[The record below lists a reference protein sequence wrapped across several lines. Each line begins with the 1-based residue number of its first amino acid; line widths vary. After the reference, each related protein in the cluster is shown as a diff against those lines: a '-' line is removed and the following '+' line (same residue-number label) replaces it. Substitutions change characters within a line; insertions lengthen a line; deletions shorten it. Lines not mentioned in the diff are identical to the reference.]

1 MLRKILKLLN
11 QKGQT
16 LILYVLLTPMLFFAG
31 GAAAD
36 LGWYYL
42 NVAQLQNAADA
53 AALAGAQV
61 INEKNNSILIRKF
74 PDNEQFSENLS
85 EDIAA
90 KKNDADD
97 RAKKFLNENWNNG
110 AITSKENLYKNESSA
125 LNLYYVVQLDYNS
138 FKHLFNILD
147 NLGDNKISVSAIA
160 KLNIIP
166 PQTPIVED
174 DTEELQRL
182 KAQNVISGNW
192 EVEAA
197 KLSGKRWKAATER
210 LDNYYIQNSLH
221 TYDSDKTWINYNS
234 KTNTYDDGANYR
246 YAIVDVEPA
255 NSYARIK
262 TDGWTTYTNEKDL
275 YKLRNPDSL
284 TFGFR
289 QDITRVL
296 PGGLE
301 IQSDGSVKKVG
312 TVTDAAFEKDWDIRR
327 DDPYNRKTE
336 VRYINQNGGSKY
348 WYPSCDIRI
357 HNVFDLKNFE
367 VRQDKITEENP
378 YDILW
383 VRIESEAFIPV
394 QWFGVSGKDNHFE
407 YKSVRQ
413 IVINAAEDNTIMEE
427 GKYKYRPYVMFY
439 DGPEKIDMDSP
450 IRNSKPVIL
459 NLNANFR
466 GILFAPNSP
475 VIINDN
481 GYTFEGFVVAREY
494 YELAKIGSPV
504 KYNDNIY
511 VDKFGEVAYSLS
523 SRTKCGTFKNFNIG
537 DFEDYGYEVE
547 DNSQENLFI
556 Y

>member
-125 LNLYYVVQLDYNS
+125 LNLYYVVELEYNS

-182 KAQNVISGNW
+182 KAQNAVTGKLKPQSYQ
-192 EVEAA
+192 A
-197 KLSGKRWKAATER
+197 KDGRR
-210 LDNYYIQNSLH
+210 LL
-221 TYDSDKTWINYNS
+221 
-234 KTNTYDDGANYR
+234 
-246 YAIVDVEPA
+246 
-255 NSYARIK
+255 
-262 TDGWTTYTNEKDL
+262 
-275 YKLRNPDSL
+275 
-284 TFGFR
+284 
-289 QDITRVL
+289 
-296 PGGLE
+296 
-301 IQSDGSVKKVG
+301 
-312 TVTDAAFEKDWDIRR
+312 KDWIIIIYKT
-327 DDPYNRKTE
+327 PYTHM
-336 VRYINQNGGSKY
+336 I
-348 WYPSCDIRI
+348 
-357 HNVFDLKNFE
+357 
-367 VRQDKITEENP
+367 
-378 YDILW
+378 
-383 VRIESEAFIPV
+383 
-394 QWFGVSGKDNHFE
+394 
-407 YKSVRQ
+407 Q
-413 IVINAAEDNTIMEE
+413 IKL
-427 GKYKYRPYVMFY
+427 G
-439 DGPEKIDMDSP
+439 
-450 IRNSKPVIL
+450 
-459 NLNANFR
+459 
-466 GILFAPNSP
+466 
-475 VIINDN
+475 
-481 GYTFEGFVVAREY
+481 
-494 YELAKIGSPV
+494 
-504 KYNDNIY
+504 
-511 VDKFGEVAYSLS
+511 
-523 SRTKCGTFKNFNIG
+523 
-537 DFEDYGYEVE
+537 
-547 DNSQENLFI
+547 
-556 Y
+556 